1 MAKITFRTAYSERVR
16 KISPAGK
23 KYQMEHNPVM
33 GPDGRRVLERTRREE
48 IYELIQS
55 HAEECDI
62 NNIIARHLNGD
73 PFAINK
79 KIGNFMD
86 LTEMPQT
93 LAEAQQIVI
102 NLKTDFEKLPL
113 EIRNKFENNPEIY
126 VASYGSDEW
135 LEKTGKKAAME
146 AEAARRIAA
155 EQFQKTFE
163 QAINNMAKGGE
174 VNE

>member
-1 MAKITFRTAYSERVR
+1 
-16 KISPAGK
+16 
-23 KYQMEHNPVM
+23 MEHNPVM

-55 HAEECDI
+55 HREECDI

-86 LTEMPQT
+86 LTEVPKT
-93 LAEAQQIVI
+93 IAEAQQIVI
-102 NLKTDFEKLPL
+102 NLRNDFEKLPL

-135 LEKTGKKAAME
+135 LDKTGVKAKIE
-146 AEAARRIAA
+146 AEAARKLARENLQKNYEAA
-155 EQFQKTFE
+155 ME
-163 QAINNMAKGGE
+163 NLAKGSE
-174 VNE
+174 KNE

>member
-1 MAKITFRTAYSERVR
+1 MAKIPFRTAYSERVR
-16 KISPAGK
+16 KISPSGEK
-23 KYQMEHNPVM
+23 FQMEHNPVM
-33 GPDGRRVLERTRREE
+33 GTDGKRKLEKTKRLE

-55 HAEECDI
+55 HKEECDI

-86 LTEMPQT
+86 LTEMPKT
-93 LAEAQQIVI
+93 IAEAQQIVI
-102 NLKTDFEKLPL
+102 NLKNDFENLPL

-126 VASYGSDEW
+126 VASYGTDDW
-135 LEKTGKKAAME
+135 LEKTGYKAVME
-146 AEAARRIAA
+146 KEAAKKIAQN
-155 EQFQKTFE
+155 EFQKTYE
-163 QAINNMAKGGE
+163 KAIENMAKGGE